1 MWSTQPGK
9 ELYIHNCGRLVF
21 SIGFVE
27 IYLTGCFNLNYLN
40 RLTSRRAPL
49 NDQDME
55 NVNLLMDF

>member
-9 ELYIHNCGRLVF
+9 ELYIHDCGHLVF

-27 IYLTGCFNLNYLN
+27 IQSYGLFNLDYLSH
-40 RLTSRRAPL
+40 LTSCRAPL

>member
-9 ELYIHNCGRLVF
+9 ELYIHDCGHLVL

-40 RLTSRRAPL
+40 RLTSRQAPL